1 VGNPHD
7 LAESPQVAVPVRRDA
22 ANGRAPRRDVPGG
35 QRGWFTANLVIKRPG
50 RYSIDYDY
58 DNQPDFFPPLNA
70 HLYALD
76 FDYFSRTPENTP
88 AWLKRKLDEAAGDEP
103 PPVSSD

>member
-1 VGNPHD
+1 MQSPSGVMQQM
-7 LAESPQVAVPVRRDA
+7 AELREGMYQEGKGS
-22 ANGRAPRRDVPGG
+22 
-35 QRGWFTANLVIKRPG
+35 WFTANLVIKRPG

-88 AWLKRKLDEAAGDEP
+88 AWLKRKLDKAAGDEP

>member
-1 VGNPHD
+1 LQSPSGVMQQM
-7 LAESPQVAVPVRRDA
+7 AELREGMYQEGKES
-22 ANGRAPRRDVPGG
+22 
-35 QRGWFTANLVIKRPG
+35 WFTANLVIKRPG
-50 RYSIDYDY
+50 RYSIEYDY